1 MHTYDEDVM
10 SYDDQMESSMSSA
23 GYFFLGLG
31 VGAAVAM
38 LFAPRTGAETRQ
50 AISEGVSTGSR
61 WVTDKSREVADKA
74 SRAMASGRDMLQHRQ
89 EQVAAAVEAGRQAYR
104 EATSRQGSYQG
115 GYQEGQS

>member
-10 SYDDQMESSMSSA
+10 SYDQTGSSMSSA

-38 LFAPRTGAETRQ
+38 LFAPRSGAETRQ
-50 AISEGVSTGSR
+50 AISDGVNTGSR

-74 SRAMASGRDMLQHRQ
+74 SKAMSSGREMLQHRQ
-89 EQVAAAVEAGRQAYR
+89 EQVAAAVDAGRQAYR
-104 EATSRQGSYQG
+104 EATSRHSYQG